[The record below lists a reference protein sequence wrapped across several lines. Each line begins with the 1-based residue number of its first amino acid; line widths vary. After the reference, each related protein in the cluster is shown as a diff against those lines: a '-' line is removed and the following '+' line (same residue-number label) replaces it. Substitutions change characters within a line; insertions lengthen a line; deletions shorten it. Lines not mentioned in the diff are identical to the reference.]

1 MVTSSCVSMVS
12 LYHMLY
18 EVEQSFFENCVN
30 ILTQNDRLPDLVFA
44 PTLAFTRFSEDL
56 LLRYAMI
63 TARSPARRL
72 TWILLPAPGLD
83 FQPQTQTVLSIL
95 VLTFSMCKHFFSV
108 TSGIVKNTFRLLAPR
123 CHNKHMDLRCAR
135 FFQNLRSVIYRSSRR
150 IDIVYQQYTAAV
162 DIPGFSRV
170 HTKDSHQIHGSLGRR
185 QTALCLGFLN
195 TS

>member
-1 MVTSSCVSMVS
+1 
-12 LYHMLY
+12 MLY

-83 FQPQTQTVLSIL
+83 FQPQTRAYLLSVSFFGHPFFFLRTGIYTACFFELHIVLHRVIHNSEISQNRRKIS
-95 VLTFSMCKHFFSV
+95 VLQ
-108 TSGIVKNTFRLLAPR
+108 KNTWF
-123 CHNKHMDLRCAR
+123 
-135 FFQNLRSVIYRSSRR
+135 
-150 IDIVYQQYTAAV
+150 YQV
-162 DIPGFSRV
+162 
-170 HTKDSHQIHGSLGRR
+170 
-185 QTALCLGFLN
+185 
-195 TS
+195 